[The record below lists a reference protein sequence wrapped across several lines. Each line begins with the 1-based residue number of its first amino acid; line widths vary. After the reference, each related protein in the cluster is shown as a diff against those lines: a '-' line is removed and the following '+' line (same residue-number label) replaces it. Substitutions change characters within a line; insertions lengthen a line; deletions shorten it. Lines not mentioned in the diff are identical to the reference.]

1 VLCHRIVQEG
11 GEGQLKIPASL
22 LWMCLQP
29 VLFNRFS
36 KRGLGMEKVQLT
48 RRKLL
53 IFGSSSM
60 FAAPLAALAASTLPN
75 IHVVK
80 NPQCGCCNAWMNILA
95 EKGFNVTAEDRSGSL
110 LNKFKIESGVPREM
124 MSCHTA
130 KVDGYFIEGHV
141 PASDIKRL
149 IASHPDA
156 LGLAVP
162 AMPYGSP
169 GMGPEDEREA
179 FDVFIISVNGKAE
192 VFQHYPKAGIPV

>member
-1 VLCHRIVQEG
+1 MRNQI
-11 GEGQLKIPASL
+11 SL
-22 LWMCLQP
+22 
-29 VLFNRFS
+29 S
-36 KRGLGMEKVQLT
+36 
-48 RRKLL
+48 RRQLL
-53 IFGSSSM
+53 IVASSSIV
-60 FAAPLAALAASTLPN
+60 AAPLAALADGTSPD

-80 NPQCGCCNAWMNILA
+80 NPQCGCCTAWIEILTD
-95 EKGFNVTAEDRSGSL
+95 KGFNVTTEDRSGSL
-110 LNKFKIESGVPREM
+110 LTEFKVESGIPENM

-130 KVDGYFIEGHV
+130 KIGGYFIEGHV

-149 IASHPDA
+149 VADRPDA

-179 FDVFIISVNGKAE
+179 YDVYIISADGTAE

>member
-1 VLCHRIVQEG
+1 MRNKV
-11 GEGQLKIPASL
+11 SL
-22 LWMCLQP
+22 
-29 VLFNRFS
+29 S
-36 KRGLGMEKVQLT
+36 

-53 IFGSSSM
+53 ILASSSIV
-60 FAAPLAALAASTLPN
+60 AAPLAALADGTSPD

-80 NPQCGCCNAWMNILA
+80 NPQCGCCTAWIEILTD
-95 EKGFNVTAEDRSGSL
+95 KGFNVTTEDRSGSL
-110 LNKFKIESGVPREM
+110 LTEFKIESGIPKDM

-141 PASDIKRL
+141 PASDIRRL
-149 IASHPDA
+149 IADRPDA

-179 FDVFIISVNGKAE
+179 FNIYIISADGTAE
-192 VFQHYPKAGIPV
+192 VFQHYAEAGISV

>member
-1 VLCHRIVQEG
+1 MMNKVL
-11 GEGQLKIPASL
+11 LS
-22 LWMCLQP
+22 
-29 VLFNRFS
+29 
-36 KRGLGMEKVQLT
+36 
-48 RRKLL
+48 RRQLL
-53 IFGSSSM
+53 ILASSSIIS
-60 FAAPLAALAASTLPN
+60 APLIASADGTSPD

-80 NPQCGCCNAWMNILA
+80 NPQCGCCTAWIKILTD
-95 EKGFNVTAEDRSGSL
+95 KGFNVTSEDRSGSL
-110 LNKFKIESGVPREM
+110 LTEFKIESGIPKDM

-141 PASDIKRL
+141 PPSDIRRL
-149 IASHPDA
+149 IADRPDA

-179 FDVFIISVNGKAE
+179 YDVYIISADGTAE

>member
-1 VLCHRIVQEG
+1 MMAKLR
-11 GEGQLKIPASL
+11 L
-22 LWMCLQP
+22 
-29 VLFNRFS
+29 NR
-36 KRGLGMEKVQLT
+36 RQ
-48 RRKLL
+48 LL
-53 IFGSSSM
+53 IFGSSSIAATPM
-60 FAAPLAALAASTLPN
+60 TGFANEAGTN

-80 NPQCGCCNAWMNILA
+80 NPQCGCCNAWIKILTD
-95 EKGFNVTAEDRSGSL
+95 KGFNVTTEDHSGSL
-110 LNKFKIESGVPREM
+110 LTEFKIESGIPKDM

-149 IASHPDA
+149 IADRPDA

-179 FDVFIISVNGKAE
+179 YDVFIVRTDGATE
-192 VFQHYPKAGIPV
+192 VFQHYPKAGIRV

>member
-1 VLCHRIVQEG
+1 MKTKV
-11 GEGQLKIPASL
+11 SL
-22 LWMCLQP
+22 
-29 VLFNRFS
+29 S
-36 KRGLGMEKVQLT
+36 
-48 RRKLL
+48 RRQLL
-53 IFGSSSM
+53 ILASSSIV
-60 FAAPLAALAASTLPN
+60 AAPLAALADGTSPD

-80 NPQCGCCNAWMNILA
+80 NPQCGCCTAWIEILTD
-95 EKGFNVTAEDRSGSL
+95 KGFNVTTEDRSGSL
-110 LNKFKIESGVPREM
+110 LTEFKVESGIPENM

-130 KVDGYFIEGHV
+130 KIGGYFIEGHV

-149 IASHPDA
+149 VADRPDA

-179 FDVFIISVNGKAE
+179 YDVYIISADGTAE

>member
-1 VLCHRIVQEG
+1 
-11 GEGQLKIPASL
+11 
-22 LWMCLQP
+22 
-29 VLFNRFS
+29 
-36 KRGLGMEKVQLT
+36 MEKVQLT

-60 FAAPLAALAASTLPN
+60 FAAPLAALAASTLPK

-124 MSCHTA
+124 KSCHTA

-179 FDVFIISVNGKAE
+179 FDVFIISANGTAE